1 MRHRL
6 LKRRSSPAQAGASV
20 IEFALVLLVF
30 LTFFL
35 GLIDLTRLLY
45 TFHAAQEAARVGARY
60 AAVCDDTTRSADVR
74 TVMQRLVP
82 GTGAQRI
89 NPCGHRLDTLAR
101 PRQDQSGAVTLQPRV
116 PVGMPEPRR
125 QMLHV
130 PLKPLARAHRSSH
143 TGRRCAYSALK
154 LMT

>member
-6 LKRRSSPAQAGASV
+6 LNHRSLPAQAGASV

-82 GTGAQRI
+82 AIASVSVEWSPSACTVNDCQSLKLRI
-89 NPCGHRLDTLAR
+89 NGFEFKWISPIAGVDALAPLSLPVIAVTTPR
-101 PRQDQSGAVTLQPRV
+101 EAMRQDANSAAL
-116 PVGMPEPRR
+116 
-125 QMLHV
+125 
-130 PLKPLARAHRSSH
+130 
-143 TGRRCAYSALK
+143 CAL
-154 LMT
+154 